1 MDLGYN
7 VILELVG
14 YDLRIKISPQ
24 PSKSKP
30 PTRPSPK
37 MPKQAQQSKEK
48 KNKNPI
54 PTSSIIPLPPN
65 IPLFFSNI
73 VRVVDVKQSLP
84 RYARVIKMLARTGS
98 RGGVQ
103 QVRVEFMEDKDR
115 TMVRNVW
122 VRNSLSF
129 YVINLRYRV
138 LLRLVM

>member
-1 MDLGYN
+1 MYSGSDRPNKTLN
-7 VILELVG
+7 FH
-14 YDLRIKISPQ
+14 
-24 PSKSKP
+24 
-30 PTRPSPK
+30 PTIQIQTTNFAYYPK

-54 PTSSIIPLPPN
+54 PTSSIIPPFIHQN
-65 IPLFFSNI
+65 ILFSNI
-73 VRVVDVKQSLP
+73 LCVVDVKQGLP

-122 VRNSLSF
+122 VRFLEM
-129 YVINLRYRV
+129 YWRY
-138 LLRLVM
+138 